1 MYVLYSKVKA
11 GRLDVHPT
19 EQALVVYYELEA
31 AILGEGMSKVLSD
44 KKVLCVFDTYKILK
58 VPKDYIT
65 DQYILTKIILRN
77 AKR

>member
-1 MYVLYSKVKA
+1 MIINFSKVKA

-44 KKVLCVFDTYKILK
+44 KKVCTYSKKIK
-58 VPKDYIT
+58 
-65 DQYILTKIILRN
+65 
-77 AKR
+77 A

>member
-1 MYVLYSKVKA
+1 MKA

-44 KKVLCVFDTYKILK
+44 KKVHGKNQSIQQTSVILILILGM
-58 VPKDYIT
+58 PKDYSIE
-65 DQYILTKIILRN
+65 KPSF
-77 AKR
+77 KH